1 MLDSLRHK
9 SICIGDANAEIERLI
24 KHGPA
29 RVAKAAHYH
38 FQSGGLRMRAQLG
51 LDAAVALDLPRQ
63 VCLVCAVAPEL
74 LHNASLIHD
83 DLQDGDTMRRGNPAV
98 WSAYGKDTA
107 ILTGDY
113 LISLAYS
120 ALADHPR
127 PASALRAMH
136 DCITTTIAGQTQD
149 VRTAQPTPEA
159 YGIIAANK
167 SGPLLALPVR
177 LALIAADAPGEE
189 IATRVGR
196 DLSRA
201 YQTLDDIADRSADLA
216 HGGTNVCLCL
226 EALGHSQ
233 AHSKQVACAMAQTS
247 LEAART
253 GARTLSNGAGAT
265 FLSLANHLETKLK
278 DVSDAT

>member
-1 MLDSLRHK
+1 MLHSPQYK
-9 SICIGDANAEIERLI
+9 SICVGDANAEIERLI
-24 KHGPA
+24 QHGSA

-38 FQSGGLRMRAQLG
+38 FQSGGLRLRAQLG
-51 LDAAVALDLPRQ
+51 LEAAVALDLPRQ

-127 PASALRAMH
+127 PASAIRAMH
-136 DCITTTIAGQTQD
+136 DCITITIAGQTQD
-149 VRTAQPTPEA
+149 VRTAQPTPDA
-159 YGIIAANK
+159 YEMIAANK

-216 HGGTNVCLCL
+216 HGGTNVCLSF

-233 AHSKQVACAMAQTS
+233 ERSKQEACAMAQAS
-247 LEAART
+247 LEAAQT
-253 GARTLSNGAGAT
+253 GALTLSNGVGAT
-265 FLSLANHLETKLK
+265 FLALANHLETKLK
-278 DVSDAT
+278 DLSDAT

>member
-9 SICIGDANAEIERLI
+9 SICVGDANAEIGRLI
-24 KHGPA
+24 QHGPG

-51 LDAAVALDLPRQ
+51 IDAAVALNLPRR

-136 DCITTTIAGQTQD
+136 DCIATTIAGQTQD
-149 VRTAQPTPEA
+149 VRTAQPTPDDYEM
-159 YGIIAANK
+159 IAANK

-177 LALIAADAPGEE
+177 LALIAANAPGEE
-189 IATRVGR
+189 IATRVGC
-196 DLSRA
+196 DLSKA

-216 HGGTNVCLCL
+216 HGGTNVCLSF
-226 EALGHSQ
+226 EALGRSEDS
-233 AHSKQVACAMAQTS
+233 SKHAACAMAHAS

-253 GARTLSNGAGAT
+253 GARALSNGTGTT
-265 FLSLANHLETKLK
+265 FLALANHLETKLK